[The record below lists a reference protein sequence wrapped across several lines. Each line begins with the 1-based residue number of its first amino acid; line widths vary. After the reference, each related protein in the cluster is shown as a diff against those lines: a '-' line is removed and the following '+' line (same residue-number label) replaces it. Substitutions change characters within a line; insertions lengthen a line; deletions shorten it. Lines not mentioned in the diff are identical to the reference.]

1 MTFSVCTQPWAVCS
15 FVESPV
21 SVNQS
26 TEGSVK
32 GCITSESVDALFT
45 PVHTV
50 EGDLLSSVCWK
61 AMRYLQAEC
70 HI

>member
-1 MTFSVCTQPWAVCS
+1 M
-15 FVESPV
+15 

-50 EGDLLSSVCWK
+50 DGDLLSSVCWK